1 MNVETCTYY
10 KSNKLKLTLRI
21 YPARTLAHNQSPD
34 VHWEVQHNLH
44 KIRSIMYLRGVCL
57 EHLTRGLP
65 DGKSTLS
72 LVGSNLATLSG
83 PTMTPG
89 RSRKLAP

>member
-1 MNVETCTYY
+1 M
-10 KSNKLKLTLRI
+10 I
-21 YPARTLAHNQSPD
+21 YHAHRLAHNQLPD
-34 VHWEVQHNLH
+34 VNWEICQNSHV
-44 KIRSIMYLRGVCL
+44 KRSIVYLRGVCL

-65 DGKSTLS
+65 EGKSILC

-89 RSRKLAP
+89 RSLKLAP

>member
-1 MNVETCTYY
+1 M
-10 KSNKLKLTLRI
+10 KLTLRI
-21 YPARTLAHNQSPD
+21 YRARRLGYNQSPD
-34 VHWEVQHNLH
+34 VNWEIYQNFTC
-44 KIRSIMYLRGVCL
+44 KKSIMYLIGVCL

-65 DGKSTLS
+65 DGKSILS

-89 RSRKLAP
+89 RSLKLAP